1 MAVLRQ
7 EEAVARGAAQGQ
19 TLVNAGSDLKVNL
32 EDMPFSVDAG
42 IGSRASL
49 GLLVLETDQTVEHE
63 FRCLLPPSG
72 VALYGARLH
81 NDAVIT
87 PESLK
92 SMHSEIAPAARLLP
106 PSVELDAIG
115 YACTSGALFI
125 GESVVA
131 DQIGRIRAP
140 SKVTDPVTAVRA
152 ALSALNVERIALLT
166 PYQRD
171 INVTLRARLQ
181 QRGVAIPVMGSFNE
195 AQDDVVARIDQRS
208 IYAAI
213 LALGRSRE
221 CDAVFVSCTS
231 LRVAEIAADAERE
244 LGKPVTSSNHA
255 LAWHMLRLAG
265 INDLMPE
272 SGRLF
277 ATLAN

>member
-1 MAVLRQ
+1 MAVVRLG
-7 EEAVARGAAQGQ
+7 EA
-19 TLVNAGSDLKVNL
+19 TLGSASGDDPSTGGSDLKVNL
-32 EDMPFSVDAG
+32 EHMSFSVDAG
-42 IGSRASL
+42 IGWRAAL

-63 FRCLLPPSG
+63 FRRLLPHAG

-81 NDAVIT
+81 NDPVIT

-92 SMHSEIAPAARLLP
+92 LMRQEIAPTARLLP
-106 PSVELDAIG
+106 PAVHLDAIG

-125 GESVVA
+125 GENVVA
-131 DQIGRIRAP
+131 EQIGAIHKKSAI
-140 SKVTDPVTAVRA
+140 TDPVTAVRA
-152 ALSALNVERIALLT
+152 ALAALRVKRVALLT
-166 PYQRD
+166 PYQRE
-171 INVTLRARLQ
+171 INVTLRASLQ

-195 AQDDVVARIDQRS
+195 ANDNVVARIDLRS
-208 IYAAI
+208 IHAAI
-213 LALGRSRE
+213 LALGRAHE

-265 INDLMPE
+265 VNDLMPE

-277 ATLAN
+277 ATLPI

>member
-1 MAVLRQ
+1 MAVLRR
-7 EEAVARGAAQGQ
+7 EEAAAGGPAPFD
-19 TLVNAGSDLKVNL
+19 TFGKDGSDLKLNL
-32 EDMPFSVDAG
+32 EHMPFSVDAG
-42 IGSRASL
+42 IGWRASL
-49 GLLVLETDQTVEHE
+49 GLLVLETDQTVEYE
-63 FRCLLPPSG
+63 FRRLLPQSG

-81 NDAVIT
+81 NDPVIT

-92 SMHSEIAPAARLLP
+92 LMQKEIAPAARLLP
-106 PSVELDAIG
+106 PAVKLAAIG

-125 GESVVA
+125 GETVVA
-131 DQIGRIRAP
+131 DQIGKIHGD

-152 ALSALNVERIALLT
+152 ALAALNVKRVALLT
-166 PYQRD
+166 PYQSE
-171 INVTLRARLQ
+171 INATLRASLQ

-195 AQDDVVARIDQRS
+195 AHDNVVARIDQRS
-208 IYAAI
+208 IHAAI
-213 LALGRSRE
+213 LNLGRSRE

-231 LRVAEIAADAERE
+231 LRVAEIAADVERE

-265 INDLMPE
+265 VNDLMPE

-277 ATLAN
+277 ATLPI